1 MTQPSQKV
9 REILTRISDDEWKEL
24 IEFLILFAHYHI
36 RGNKTWKGT
45 HSTPSR
51 MAEDLVYKAI
61 EQLYLGIKPWRDP
74 QRVELIFFLMD
85 NIISEMNSKSN
96 NDHS

>member
-36 RGNKTWKGT
+36 RGA

-61 EQLYLGIKPWRDP
+61 EQLYLGIKPWTDP

-85 NIISEMNSKSN
+85 NIISEIRLNSKSN